1 MRILASERLSQHR
14 FKTPEGYLVCTDAI
28 LARTGKQTYHR
39 KELWGDSCNNPDDN
53 VDVMRDAKEVFSD
66 ATLASFE
73 NKPVTVEHPNEDVTA
88 ENHNDYAVGFVR
100 DVHQGKVDGQ
110 DVMLGTLIITDAKTI
125 NEIEN
130 GEHTELSCGYDCD
143 IDDSDNPQQ
152 RNIRGNHVALCQ
164 QGRAG
169 IARIVDSKVKDKNM
183 LPKDKRRTLENYL
196 SDLSSYV
203 NDVFKIENIIA
214 FLRSK
219 GFNVIR
225 ERTNGWNKIGKE
237 MMRKDNYLKVEGFD
251 DTFVISMY
259 ATPYGYC
266 RTDTYFTDSIKEDIM
281 KDDTYPEYAIWVKKD
296 GKWLIYGGSN
306 TANINRQAYL
316 AKGYDDVKVMKN
328 DGQAPSKRDSMN
340 DARFTNQTK
349 QGYQVIET
357 YRDGGRLHVIFK
369 RANDYGVG
377 LGYDELDGQWAQ
389 GMYDYRTLDDA
400 REALKETKPYARRI
414 VDAVE
419 DSTEYEDL
427 NCDIDKYSMNVRM
440 LEGIVDAA
448 RRTKGLS
455 DMERQKIIMRANG
468 LIADL
473 KRMGDSVKDARW
485 EVGNRVR
492 YNGEWYYVINHL
504 KGEWILENESDRS
517 QIRVADS
524 GIRDSFFVKDSLKSF
539 SIRYVKDG
547 NTYIKKVKAKTLEDA
562 IKKIKAADE
571 LYTVSYIGNG
581 VNQVIAVKANSADE
595 AKQKFLNYAK
605 SKNRTVTINGISEG
619 AIMKPGLPILDKC
632 GMKDSIK
639 VVDVVK
645 TVKDAHLS
653 PSTYKALKELGVTP
667 EQWSKMTQQQA
678 SEYIAKRKTASGSKT
693 TKSNK
698 AALYEKHIDA
708 IKARMEENL
717 NFDGDSSDIEFELSA
732 DEYNSDEF
740 WSKLNNMFE
749 QNEVSFNNKQTTKR
763 NGSIYVYGRI
773 SRYDK

>member
-169 IARIVDSKVKDKNM
+169 IARIVDSQIMTYKGYTIEQLGNHDWFVHSKDRYKEYD
-183 LPKDKRRTLENYL
+183 KDYTLEQIKH
-196 SDLSSYV
+196 D
-203 NDVFKIENIIA
+203 I
-214 FLRSK
+214 
-219 GFNVIR
+219 
-225 ERTNGWNKIGKE
+225 
-237 MMRKDNYLKVEGFD
+237 DNYGMYKPTAYFDNIRDTLHDFQSYEYEELNEELDEYAMNLHALERIARNIQTWKNLTSEERKKLTMKANSLMNSLKRME
-251 DTFVISMY
+251 DT
-259 ATPYGYC
+259 
-266 RTDTYFTDSIKEDIM
+266 M

-328 DGQAPSKRDSMN
+328 DGQAPSRRDSMN

-357 YRDGGRLHVIFK
+357 YRDGGRLHIIFK

-389 GMYDYRTLDDA
+389 GMYDYRTLDEA

-419 DSTEYEDL
+419 ASTEYEDL

-473 KRMGDSVKDARW
+473 KRMGDSVKD
-485 EVGNRVR
+485 
-492 YNGEWYYVINHL
+492 
-504 KGEWILENESDRS
+504 
-517 QIRVADS
+517 
-524 GIRDSFFVKDSLKSF
+524 SLKSF

-562 IKKIKAADE
+562 IKKIKDADE

-605 SKNRTVTINGISEG
+605 SKNRTVTINAVSEG
-619 AIMKPGLPILDKC
+619 AIMKPGLPILDK
-632 GMKDSIK
+632 
-639 VVDVVK
+639 
-645 TVKDAHLS
+645 
-653 PSTYKALKELGVTP
+653 
-667 EQWSKMTQQQA
+667 
-678 SEYIAKRKTASGSKT
+678 R
-693 TKSNK
+693 SN
-698 AALYEKHIDA
+698 L
-708 IKARMEENL
+708 
-717 NFDGDSSDIEFELSA
+717 
-732 DEYNSDEF
+732 
-740 WSKLNNMFE
+740 
-749 QNEVSFNNKQTTKR
+749 
-763 NGSIYVYGRI
+763 
-773 SRYDK
+773 